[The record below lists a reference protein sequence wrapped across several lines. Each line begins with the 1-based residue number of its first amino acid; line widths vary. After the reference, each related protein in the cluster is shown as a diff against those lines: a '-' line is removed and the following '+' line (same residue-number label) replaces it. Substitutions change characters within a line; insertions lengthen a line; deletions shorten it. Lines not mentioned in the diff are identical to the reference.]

1 MVCVR
6 IETVCVQQ
14 ILLFCFVFLSPSV
27 SLTAVEVGGKMSV
40 CGSFSPPVGLCV
52 WAGQLEG

>member
-27 SLTAVEVGGKMSV
+27 SLTVVEVGGKMSMCVVPLVHQWV
-40 CGSFSPPVGLCV
+40 CACGRVS
-52 WAGQLEG
+52 